1 MQFCLR
7 PLYLVLNPIVSVE
20 LIQYPPVIELFG
32 KVGVF
37 KCFKTEGSRRRL
49 KSEVNKSKLGLCVS
63 NCVAINSYH

>member
-37 KCFKTEGSRRRL
+37 TCFKTEGSRRRL